1 MASVLDRMSGTLV
14 GGQLPTSSWEQSA
27 MGGVLRFQLGRPIT
41 PSASDGCDAG
51 RWGESAH
58 QLHFARRRGESAVRG
73 RKERRRFPPAAQ
85 FWFSR
90 LFTPRIDSNN
100 ARPMTSNPP

>member
-27 MGGVLRFQLGRPIT
+27 MGGVLRFQLGRPTT
-41 PSASDGCDAG
+41 PSTSDGCDAG

-58 QLHFARRRGESAVRG
+58 QLQFR
-73 RKERRRFPPAAQ
+73 AAQ
-85 FWFSR
+85 RRKRSSR
-90 LFTPRIDSNN
+90 PEGKKALSSGGAILLFPAISPAHPIQQCPTI
-100 ARPMTSNPP
+100 PPT